1 MLEALKSKW
10 RLLVL
15 RGVAAVL
22 FGVLAFTWPGIT
34 LTTLILFFA
43 VYAALDGVFALVTG
57 LEAPKDTPGRGSLI
71 LRGLIGIAAGV
82 IAFSYPRITVVSLL
96 YLIGA
101 WAIFCGG
108 VEIAGAFLLRNE
120 LTNELLLVIA
130 GGLSIL
136 FGVLMFLNP
145 SAGAL
150 SVVWLIGGYAIAYG
164 IMLLTLA
171 IKLKRL
177 GGDLRT
183 VTGNLTGSLGR

>member
-183 VTGNLTGSLGR
+183 VTGDLTGSLGR

>member
-177 GGDLRT
+177 GGDIRT
-183 VTGNLTGSLGR
+183 ITGDLTGSLGR

>member
-1 MLEALKSKW
+1 
-10 RLLVL
+10 
-15 RGVAAVL
+15 
-22 FGVLAFTWPGIT
+22 
-34 LTTLILFFA
+34 
-43 VYAALDGVFALVTG
+43 
-57 LEAPKDTPGRGSLI
+57 GSLI

-183 VTGNLTGSLGR
+183 VTGNLTGSLGRRSQRTLGRFRKQREPVTLGQSSPEQ